1 MDYRVY
7 RYYGGKYLAATKSD
21 SWKAKQWYTLVAPD
35 MLGKN
40 NIGETVADEPDKLI
54 GRVIEV
60 TLGELIDDFS
70 KQNIKLSLKVDKVG
84 GDTAYTK
91 FIGHKLTQ
99 EYLRSLVKR
108 HTSSIESNISVTTK
122 DGYTVRVKPSCYTI
136 KRARSNQ
143 IKSIRQIMNSVIR
156 AKAKEMEMAQFIQEV
171 VTGKLSANIYH
182 DVKSIYPLRRVE
194 VRKTEI
200 EAEPA
205 S

>member
-1 MDYRVY
+1 MAV
-7 RYYGGKYLAATKSD
+7 TKSD
-21 SWKAKQWYTLVAPD
+21 SWKSKQWYNLVAPD

-40 NIGETVADEPDKLI
+40 NIGETVADAPEKLI
-54 GRVIEV
+54 GRIIEV
-60 TLGELIDDFS
+60 TLGELTDDFS
-70 KQNIKLSLKVDKVG
+70 KQNIKLSLKVDNVG

-108 HTSSIESNISVTTK
+108 HTTSIESNVSVTTK
-122 DGYTVRVKPSCYTI
+122 DGYTVRVKPSCFTI

-143 IKSIRQIMNSVIR
+143 IKAIRQIMNSVIK
-156 AKAKEMEMAQFIQEV
+156 AKAKETDMAQFIQDV
-171 VTGKLSANIYH
+171 VTGKLSASIYH

-194 VRKTEI
+194 VRKTQI

-205 S
+205 AS